1 MVNGKEVRAVG
12 SGKKKPKKKEPTVKP
27 AEQGKAKMKVRVVP
41 TASGW
46 NVVVEG
52 A

>member
-1 MVNGKEVRAVG
+1 MG

-41 TASGW
+41 AAGGGW
-46 NVVVEG
+46 DVVVES